1 MSVVCFSVV
10 FGFLLPSRGESS
22 QFREDGV
29 SLHAVV
35 DIGRER
41 ISSLRTKS
49 ESLCVCVQKQKYMH
63 VEEGTGRGKGEDEA

>member
-10 FGFLLPSRGESS
+10 FGFLLPRSRERS
-22 QFREDGV
+22 QFREDAV

-41 ISSLRTKS
+41 ISSLHTNP
-49 ESLCVCVQKQKYMH
+49 SLCVCVCAKAKVH
-63 VEEGTGRGKGEDEA
+63 ACGGGHKKRKGQR